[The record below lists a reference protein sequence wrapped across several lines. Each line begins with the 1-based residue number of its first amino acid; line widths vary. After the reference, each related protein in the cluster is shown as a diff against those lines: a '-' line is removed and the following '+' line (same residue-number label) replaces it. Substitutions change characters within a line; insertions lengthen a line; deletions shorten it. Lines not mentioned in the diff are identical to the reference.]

1 MEKDIYNLLIKK
13 PCVPKE
19 KLILTII
26 LFLTCLV
33 RLVNSLKH
41 KQFVLI
47 FVTET
52 ISRNNNCLK
61 TFFISEY
68 LQIIFFLSHN
78 LSSFPFCPFESP
90 NLFK

>member
-47 FVTET
+47 FVPET

-61 TFFISEY
+61 TFLKSEY
-68 LQIIFFLSHN
+68 LQIIFFPHHD
-78 LSSFPFCPFESP
+78 LSSYSFAQFF
-90 NLFK
+90 LK